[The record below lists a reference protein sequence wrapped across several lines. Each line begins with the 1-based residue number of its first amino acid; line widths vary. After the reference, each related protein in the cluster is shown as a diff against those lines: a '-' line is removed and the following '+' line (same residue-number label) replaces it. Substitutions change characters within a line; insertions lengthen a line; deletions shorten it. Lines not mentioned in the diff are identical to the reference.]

1 MIEIKLCP
9 ICQSTDWY
17 KSLRVADH
25 FISKETF
32 QLIECKHCTFVAT
45 SPQPNEE
52 ILPTYYQ
59 SDNYISHSNQA
70 TNLINFIYLIARNIS
85 LRWKLRLIK
94 NLKPV
99 VSLLDIGCGTG
110 SFLQIAKEHGTH
122 VSGVEPNDEARKKAE
137 GQLNQI
143 IFNSLDKVQGCFDV
157 ITLWHV
163 LEHVPDLNKSI
174 KKINDLLTKDGYL
187 LIAVPNHASEDSKKY
202 GFYWAGY
209 DAPRHLWHFNQ
220 KSMALLLQKHGL
232 KVEKKIPMK
241 LDAYYVSMLS
251 EKYKKQGK
259 NGLMSL
265 LNGIIS
271 GLSSN
276 FNARKSG
283 EYSSLIYIARK

>member
-1 MIEIKLCP
+1 MREIKLCP
-9 ICQSTDWY
+9 ICQSSEWY
-17 KSLRVADH
+17 TSLKVIDH

-32 QLIECKHCTFVAT
+32 QLIGCKHCTFVAT

-59 SDNYISHSNQA
+59 SENYISHSNQA
-70 TNLINFIYLIARNIS
+70 TNLINFIYLIARSIS
-85 LRWKLRLIK
+85 LRWKQRLIK

-110 SFLQIAKEHGTH
+110 SFLQIIKEHGGQ

-143 IFNSLDKVQGCFDV
+143 IFNSLDKVEGCFNM

-163 LEHVPDLNKSI
+163 LEHLPDLNKSI
-174 KKINDLLTKDGYL
+174 EKINALLSEDGYL

-202 GFYWAGY
+202 GSYWAGY
-209 DAPRHLWHFNQ
+209 DVPRHLWHFNQ

-232 KVEKKIPMK
+232 KLEKKIPLK
-241 LDAYYVSMLS
+241 LDAFYVSMLS
-251 EKYKKQGK
+251 EKYKNQGK
-259 NGLMSL
+259 NGVMSL
-265 LNGIIS
+265 LKGLIN

-276 FNARKSG
+276 IHARKSG